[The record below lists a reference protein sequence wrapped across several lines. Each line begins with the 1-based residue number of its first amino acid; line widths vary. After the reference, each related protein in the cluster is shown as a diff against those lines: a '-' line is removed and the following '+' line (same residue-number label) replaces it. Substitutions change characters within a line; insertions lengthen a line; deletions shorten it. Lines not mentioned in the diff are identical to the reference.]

1 MNIHEYQAKA
11 ILARYGIPLPESD
24 VAETADAAAALV
36 SRIAGERW
44 AIKAQVLAGGRGTA
58 GGVRIVDSSEAA
70 AMAAQS
76 LLGQRLVTAQTGPE
90 GRVVRRVSVEQVID
104 HDRSIYVAALVDR
117 ASGSVALIGARA
129 GGEDIEERAARDPSL
144 IEKVVAH
151 PIDGFS
157 KKDLRAFAK
166 KLVPDGSL
174 AAEAADLFGRL
185 HQAFV
190 ELDASLIEINPLAF
204 TPEGQLFA
212 LDVKMSIDDNALF
225 RHPELAALYD
235 PAESDPAEL
244 EAQRYEMNYIKLDGD
259 IGVVVNGAGLALAT
273 LDMLKDAGGN
283 PANFMDIRPEATS
296 QKIATGFALVLANPK
311 VKAVLVNLYGGGVL
325 PCDTVAE
332 GIATALKRA
341 SRKLPI
347 VFRAAGSNADLACG
361 RLKSYGITY
370 IPATDMADAVRKV
383 VDTVRRVA

>member
-24 VAETADAAAALV
+24 VAETADAAAALA

-44 AIKAQVLAGGRGTA
+44 AIKAQVLAGGRGSA

-70 AMAAQS
+70 AIAAQS

-129 GGEDIEERAARDPSL
+129 GGEDIEERAARDSSL

-166 KLVPDGSL
+166 KLALDGKL
-174 AAEAADLFGRL
+174 ADDAANLFGRL

-204 TPEGQLFA
+204 TPEGDLFA

-244 EAQRYEMNYIKLDGD
+244 EAQRYEMNYVKLDGD

-370 IPATDMADAVRKV
+370 IPATDMADAVSKV